1 MQVNSR
7 FPWTQKSKSSVC
19 LSILFILLLPVLCLS
34 QEQGPFEFP
43 AETPKVNP
51 KTLSFLNGLPSDS
64 ATAVWVFFTDKG
76 IESPAQYRAAVEEA
90 SGKLSARSLRRRM
103 LRGRQPVVDLTDIP
117 VRKEYLDELENLG
130 ARVRVVSNWL
140 NAASVSA
147 NRQQIQRIE
156 NLPFVR
162 AVKKVAT
169 FRRARPQAEEKLH
182 KRWGAIPG
190 EDDLPYG
197 ESYAQL
203 MQIHVPEL
211 HRMGLSGE
219 GVLITIMDT
228 GFFINHP
235 AFEHVVSSG
244 RLVDTYDFI
253 NDDDDVDD
261 GDDNQ
266 RAHGTSVFSV
276 VGGFVEGVLIGSAY
290 GAQFALAKTEIKS
303 EEIQIEE
310 DHWVAGL
317 EWGEA
322 LGTDVVT
329 SSLGYTDWYTYE
341 DMDGNTAVCTR
352 AADLAVSKGVVVV
365 NAAGNERTCAVP
377 PCWDYVIAP
386 ADGDSVI
393 AVGAVDGNGNIAGF
407 SSKGPTFDGR
417 VKPDVVAMGI
427 GVYGAATHGYDGN
440 LRGTSYATPLVAG
453 VCALLLQAHPDWS
466 PVQVGEALRIT
477 ADRALDPDTLYGYG
491 LANAAKAS
499 GFDYLVV
506 TPEELS
512 FETFFGDT
520 ESQQSLLEIANWQG
534 GDLEW
539 EAAMTADWIS
549 VFPPSYSGP
558 TSAWVTVNP
567 SNLSAGANVDTLTI
581 RADSAINLF
590 QKIPVFFTL
599 HPGSRVLTFPNPFVD
614 SLTVI
619 VEEENPPTQVNVS
632 VFTTA
637 GELVFRFPEREA
649 KGMYQQSWDGRNES
663 GEEVASGVYL
673 LHVEIGG
680 RSEIHKVVRVK

>member
-1 MQVNSR
+1 M
-7 FPWTQKSKSSVC
+7 
-19 LSILFILLLPVLCLS
+19 
-34 QEQGPFEFP
+34 
-43 AETPKVNP
+43 
-51 KTLSFLNGLPSDS
+51 
-64 ATAVWVFFTDKG
+64 
-76 IESPAQYRAAVEEA
+76 
-90 SGKLSARSLRRRM
+90 M
-103 LRGRQPVVDLTDIP
+103 RGRQPVVDLTDIP
-117 VRKEYLDELENLG
+117 VRKEYIDELENLG
-130 ARVRVVSNWL
+130 AKVRAVSKWL

-147 NRQQIQRIE
+147 SPRQVRRIE
-156 NLPFVR
+156 SLPFVR

-169 FRRARPQAEEKLH
+169 FRQARPQAEEKLH
-182 KRWGAIPG
+182 KTWGAIPG

-211 HRMGLSGE
+211 HRTGLSGE

-235 AFEHVVSSG
+235 AFEHIVSSG

-253 NDDDDVDD
+253 NDDDDVYD
-261 GDDNQ
+261 GDDYQ
-266 RAHGTSVFSV
+266 GAHGTSVFSV
-276 VGGFVEGVLIGSAY
+276 VGGFVEGVLIGCAY
-290 GAQFALAKTEIKS
+290 GAQFALAKTELRS

-322 LGTDVVT
+322 LGTDIVS

-341 DMDGNTAVCTR
+341 DMDGNTAVTTI
-352 AADLAVSKGVVVV
+352 AADLAASKGVVVV
-365 NAAGNERTCAVP
+365 NAAGNERTCGVP

-393 AVGAVDGNGNIAGF
+393 AVGAVDGNGNIAVF

-417 VKPDVVAMGI
+417 VKPDVVAMGVR
-427 GVYGAATHGYDGN
+427 VYGAAINGYDGN

-453 VCALLLQAHPDWS
+453 VCGLLLQAHPDWS
-466 PVQVGEALRIT
+466 PFQVGEALRNT
-477 ADRALDPDTLYGYG
+477 ADRAGNPDTLYGHG
-491 LANAAKAS
+491 LVNAAKAS

-520 ESQQSLLEIANWQG
+520 ESQQSLVEIANWQG

-539 EAAMTADWIS
+539 EAATTADWIS
-549 VFPPSYSGP
+549 VVPPSYHGP
-558 TSAWVTVNP
+558 TSAWVRVNP
-567 SNLSAGANVDTLTI
+567 SNLRAGANVDTVTI
-581 RADSAINLF
+581 SADSAVNLS

-599 HPGSRVLTFPNPFVD
+599 HPGGRVLTFPNPFAD

-619 VEEENPPTQVNVS
+619 VEEGDPLSRVKVS

-637 GELVFRFPEREA
+637 GELVYRFPERQA
-649 KGMYQQSWDGRNES
+649 NGIYQQSWDGRNES

-673 LHVEIGG
+673 LHVDVDG
-680 RSEIHKVVRVK
+680 RSEIYKVARVK

>member
-1 MQVNSR
+1 MEANTH
-7 FPWTQKSKSSVC
+7 FAWNKKLKSSAC
-19 LSILFILLLPVLCLS
+19 LSVLFFLFLPLLCLS
-34 QEQGPFEFP
+34 QERGPFEYP
-43 AETPKVNP
+43 AETPKVDL
-51 KTLSFLNGLPSDS
+51 KTQSLLKGLPPDS
-64 ATAVWVFFTDKG
+64 SFAVWVFFRDKG
-76 IESPAQYRAAVEEA
+76 IESPAQYQTAVDQA
-90 SGKLSARSLRRRM
+90 TRQLSERSLKRRM
-103 LRGRQPVVDLTDIP
+103 LRGSQPVVDLVDLP
-117 VRKEYLDELENLG
+117 VRGEYLDELENLG

-140 NAASVSA
+140 NAASCST

-162 AVKKVAT
+162 AVKKVAA
-169 FRRARPQAEEKLH
+169 FRRARPQAEEKPLK
-182 KRWGAIPG
+182 KRGAIPG
-190 EDDLPYG
+190 EEDLEYG

-203 MQIHVPEL
+203 AQIHVPEL
-211 HRMGLSGE
+211 HRTGLSGE
-219 GVLITIMDT
+219 GVLITILDT
-228 GFFINHP
+228 GFFIDHP
-235 AFEHVVSSG
+235 AFEHIVSSG
-244 RLVDTYDFI
+244 RLVGTYDFI
-253 NDDDDVDD
+253 NDDEDVDD
-261 GDDNQ
+261 GDNNQ
-266 RAHGTSVFSV
+266 RAHGTSVLSV
-276 VGGFVEGVLIGSAY
+276 VGGFVDGVLIGCAY

-303 EEIQIEE
+303 EEIEIEE

-365 NAAGNERTCAVP
+365 NAAGNERTCGVP

-393 AVGAVDGNGNIAGF
+393 AVGAVDGNGNIAVF

-417 VKPDVVAMGI
+417 VKPDVVAMGVR
-427 GVYGAATHGYDGN
+427 VYGAATHGYDGN

-466 PVQVGEALRIT
+466 PLQVGEALRIT

-491 LANAAKAS
+491 LVNAAKAS

-520 ESQQSLLEIANWQG
+520 ESQQSLVEIANWQG

-539 EAAMTADWIS
+539 EAATTADWIS
-549 VFPPSYSGP
+549 VVPPSYHGP
-558 TSAWVTVNP
+558 TSAWVRVDP
-567 SNLSAGANVDTLTI
+567 SNLRAGTNVDTVTI
-581 RADSAINLF
+581 SADSAVNLF
-590 QKIPVFFTL
+590 QKVPVLFTL
-599 HPGSRVLTFPNPFVD
+599 RPGSRVLTFPNPFAD

-619 VEEENPPTQVNVS
+619 VEDENPLIQVKVS

-637 GELVFRFPEREA
+637 GELVYRFPEREA
-649 KGMYQQSWDGRNES
+649 NGICQQSWDGRNES
-663 GEEVASGVYL
+663 GEEVANGIYL

-680 RSEIHKVVRVK
+680 RSEIYKVARAK